1 MIHEEGQKEDD
12 WQKIIYQLIDMLY
25 RLFTEDL
32 GFV

>member
-12 WQKIIYQLIDMLY
+12 LQKIIYQLIDMLY

-32 GFV
+32 GFI